1 MCLEMTEQ
9 YADVN
14 GVKLCYEV
22 FGEGYPL
29 FLIHGFGAKKESWI
43 AQTPELSKHF
53 KVISLD
59 IRGAGKSERPQ
70 TDYTMEIFA
79 DDINA
84 LMEHLGIDKANIAGW
99 SLGGMI
105 VQNFIL
111 KYPER
116 VNKLILINTNYGF
129 PDEGGPEV
137 YKNMRLDEIRMKKE
151 DPVKAW
157 WSGAR
162 SSFYIKFRKELEA
175 DPSKK
180 WYGLWSA
187 EELIELSTIDPPT
200 EKDINL
206 QAGAL
211 KTHDTFERLNT
222 IKSPTLLITASN
234 DKLTPKIAMEG
245 IHEKIPNSKL
255 VVIDKAG
262 HSSPLEKAP
271 EVNQTIIDFLNE

>member
-1 MCLEMTEQ
+1 MTEQ
-9 YADVN
+9 YANVN
-14 GVKLCYEV
+14 GVKLCYDIS
-22 FGEGYPL
+22 GEGFPL

-43 AQTPELSKHF
+43 AQIPVLSKHY
-53 KVISLD
+53 KVISVD
-59 IRGAGKSERPQ
+59 NRGAGKSERPNAE
-70 TDYTMEIFA
+70 YTMEVFA

-84 LMEHLGIDKANIAGW
+84 LMEHLGIEKANIAGW

-105 VQNFIL
+105 VQNFVL

-137 YKNMRLDEIRMKKE
+137 YKNMRLEEIKMKKE

-157 WSGAR
+157 WSGTR
-162 SSFYIKFRKELEA
+162 TGYYIKFRKALEA

-187 EELIELSTIDPPT
+187 EDLIEMSTIDAPT
-200 EKDINL
+200 EEDVNF

-211 KTHDTFERLNT
+211 KTHDTFERLST
-222 IKSPTLLITASN
+222 IKNPTLLLTASH
-234 DKLTPKIAMEG
+234 DRLTPKSSMEE
-245 IHEKIPNSKL
+245 IHGKIPNSTF

-271 EVNQTIIDFLNE
+271 EVNQKIIDFLKN

>member
-1 MCLEMTEQ
+1 MTEQ
-9 YADVN
+9 YANVN

-29 FLIHGFGAKKESWI
+29 FLIHGFGAKKETWV
-43 AQTPELSKHF
+43 AQRPVLSKYF

-59 IRGAGKSERPQ
+59 NRGAGKSERPD
-70 TDYTMEIFA
+70 TEYTMEIFA

-84 LMEHLGIDKANIAGW
+84 LMQHLGIDKAHIAGW

-116 VNKLILINTNYGF
+116 VNKLILINTNHGF
-129 PDEGGPEV
+129 PDESGPEV
-137 YKNMRLDEIRMKKE
+137 YKNMRLDEIKMKKE

-157 WSGAR
+157 FSGAR
-162 SSFYIKFRKELEA
+162 SGFYIKFRKELEA

-180 WYGLWSA
+180 WYGLWSV
-187 EELIELSTIDPPT
+187 EELIEMSTVDPPT
-200 EKDINL
+200 EKDVNL

-211 KTHDTFERLNT
+211 KTHNTFERLHT
-222 IKSPTLLITASN
+222 IKSPTLILTASN
-234 DKLTPKIAMEG
+234 DKVIPKSSMEE
-245 IHEKIPNSKL
+245 IHEKIPNSTL
-255 VVIDKAG
+255 VVINKAG
-262 HSSPLEKAP
+262 HQSPLEKAP
-271 EVNQTIIDFLNE
+271 EVNQQIIDFLKD

>member
-1 MCLEMTEQ
+1 MTEQ

-59 IRGAGKSERPQ
+59 NRGAGKSERPQ

>member
-1 MCLEMTEQ
+1 MTEQ

-22 FGEGYPL
+22 FGDGYPL

-43 AQTPELSKHF
+43 AQIPDLSNHF
-53 KVISLD
+53 KVIILD
-59 IRGAGKSERPQ
+59 NRGAGKSDRP
-70 TDYTMEIFA
+70 DSEYTMEMFA
-79 DDINA
+79 DDING
-84 LMEHLGIDKANIAGW
+84 LMEHLGIEKANIAGW

-105 VQNFIL
+105 VQNFVL

-116 VNKLILINTNYGF
+116 INKLILINTNYGF
-129 PDEGGPEV
+129 PDESGPEV
-137 YKNMRLDEIRMKKE
+137 YKNMRLDEIKMKKE

-162 SSFYIKFRKELEA
+162 SSFYIKFRKQLEA

-200 EKDINL
+200 EKDVNL

-211 KTHDTFERLNT
+211 KTHNTFDRLDT
-222 IKSPTLLITASN
+222 IKNPTLILVASH
-234 DKLTPKIAMEG
+234 DRLMSKSSMEQ
-245 IHEKIPNSKL
+245 IHEKLPNSTI
-255 VVIDKAG
+255 VVIEKAG
-262 HSSPLEKAP
+262 HNSPLSKAP
-271 EVNQTIIDFLNE
+271 EVNRTIIDFLKA

>member
-1 MCLEMTEQ
+1 MTEQ
-9 YADVN
+9 YANVN
-14 GVKLCYEV
+14 GIKLCYEV
-22 FGEGYPL
+22 SGEGYPL
-29 FLIHGFGAKKESWI
+29 FLIHGFGAKKEAWI
-43 AQTPELSKHF
+43 AQIPVLSKHF
-53 KVISLD
+53 KVISVD
-59 IRGAGKSERPQ
+59 NRGAGKSERPD

-84 LMEHLGIDKANIAGW
+84 LMEYLGIDKANIAGW

-129 PDEGGPEV
+129 PDEGVPTV
-137 YKNMRLDEIRMKKE
+137 YKNMRLDEIKMKKE
-151 DPVKAW
+151 DPAKAW

-162 SSFYIKFRKELEA
+162 SGFYIKFRKELEA

-187 EELIELSTIDPPT
+187 EEMIKMSTIDPPT
-200 EKDINL
+200 EKDVNL

-222 IKSPTLLITASN
+222 IKSPTLLLTASN

-245 IHEKIPNSKL
+245 IHEKIPNSTL

-262 HSSPLEKAP
+262 HNSPMEKAP
-271 EVNQTIIDFLNE
+271 EVNQQIIDFLNN